1 MAGFFGSLFSGY
13 PVIRSGD
20 DFPAMVEKFGK
31 LVEYAKS
38 SGDYGRQPQLKKLI
52 DMLTIYL
59 NYYAAGRP
67 FSVEDLRALQGD
79 LLRIKNPP
87 LESLMNFLAGF
98 QTVARRAEAE
108 RRRET
113 AELLA
118 RMPSLGPAYAAELER
133 GLAALRSA
141 RGGKRTRRHRSRRH
155 RTRRHRTVH

>member
-1 MAGFFGSLFSGY
+1 MAGFFGSLLGGY

-31 LVEYAKS
+31 AVEYAKS

-52 DMLTIYL
+52 DLLTIYL

-67 FSVEDLRALQGD
+67 FSVEDLRALHGD

-98 QTVARRAEAE
+98 QTVVRRAEAE

-113 AELLA
+113 AALLA

-133 GLAALRSA
+133 GLAALRS
-141 RGGKRTRRHRSRRH
+141 GGKRTRRHRNRRH
-155 RTRRHRTVH
+155 RTRRHRVSH